1 MSRGRSSA
9 QTVEA
14 DRTGRIVGGPDLSL
28 PGHSE
33 AFVTGDAAAATWN
46 HNLIVPSLAPAAK
59 QAGRDV
65 ADVFRAV
72 ALATI
77 GRHAAIAD
85 LGGIKINR
93 GHLRGGFGA
102 RAYLLLDWCAGADAC
117 RSPMV
122 LGLFDVRTRS
132 PAYHRSRSALRKSE
146 NAGAGGRPRT
156 LSSEA
161 SGCATSSLLSEVRL
175 ACGRPEAIM
184 PVQLLSATTIFHE
197 TQIR

>member
-1 MSRGRSSA
+1 
-9 QTVEA
+9 
-14 DRTGRIVGGPDLSL
+14 
-28 PGHSE
+28 
-33 AFVTGDAAAATWN
+33 
-46 HNLIVPSLAPAAK
+46 
-59 QAGRDV
+59 
-65 ADVFRAV
+65 
-72 ALATI
+72 
-77 GRHAAIAD
+77 
-85 LGGIKINR
+85 
-93 GHLRGGFGA
+93 LRGGFGA

>member
-1 MSRGRSSA
+1 MILRNFG
-9 QTVEA
+9 
-14 DRTGRIVGGPDLSL
+14 LL
-28 PGHSE
+28 CYW
-33 AFVTGDAAAATWN
+33 VTGLRRKAGWR
-46 HNLIVPSLAPAAK
+46 LA
-59 QAGRDV
+59 Q
-65 ADVFRAV
+65 RA
-72 ALATI
+72 
-77 GRHAAIAD
+77 
-85 LGGIKINR
+85 
-93 GHLRGGFGA
+93 HLSHLLSTGSQNPA
-102 RAYLLLDWCAGADAC
+102 RAIFIVRRCNARWSERVTLQRHVRSRSLNVS